1 MFCNQ
6 SRFDLPTAIVT
17 ESIFNQLVDSAQTRW
32 LTSEHRRLREALANS
47 SPKFLAEPSGKAERG
62 EVRRGLRSAEGRL
75 LPEGRKNE
83 VRRGLRSAEGR
94 LLPEGRKNDGISTS
108 VQTTPTPPNS
118 GGEKNTL
125 LDQWAND
132 ENFIKFCQGQEA
144 SRKRGAGGK
153 TKGEIFKALTIDK
166 KLQTYCDNLKK
177 SLPFVIF
184 IATYIETA
192 SASGKLGCW
201 RKQAACRLNGLCVID
216 FDHIEGDCRAV
227 WEEAY
232 AKLSD
237 KDKSRILLVYITPS
251 GHGLKV
257 VFMADVAVGNLID
270 NQKDFSKKLG
280 LNPDEACKDAS
291 RGAFLTTR
299 EDIILLDE
307 RIFTYE
313 NPAFGE
319 KYNELYHA
327 GKSQPTDLFTT
338 TMTTKTTDAVNGGN
352 NLACGEG
359 KKFSPCERPEV
370 ERSKLSELSSK
381 QEPELSYN
389 GVPYVKIIEAWLDG
403 KDLTNKR
410 HDTLVELANHLR
422 YLVGKN
428 AKKIEEVV
436 MSLPWVQDLAAEGE
450 DVAGTVSSVMGWRY
464 NERMPDR
471 LREALGKVGALDSPP
486 KLGGVRGG
494 LRSAEGRLLPEGR
507 KNNGISEAVQTTPPD
522 GTPPNL
528 GGEKDTDIYAMLP
541 LDKWAEELQEMA
553 EFYPCMKEL
562 FLNAHPH
569 KLPAILFSSAALFG
583 TLMTRAYYHFWYEP
597 EIVRRLNY
605 CIFIIGDPGAGK
617 NVIEKFY
624 FKIADPMIQAD
635 QCLIDAVNRYKDG
648 RTERTTSTK
657 AQKGDAL
664 KKPVVGIRV
673 HPARTAT
680 GEFIRH
686 MLAAV
691 ENVQGTPMNLHMFS
705 FDSELDNVT
714 KNNKGGDWKDREILE
729 LKAFHNEQDGQMYAN
744 QESITGMFNVFWNF
758 IYTGTPYALHRKVN
772 QRNFGTG
779 MSTRLAVIP
788 LPDKG
793 MAQRHQ
799 KRDPSANETLRTW
812 AYRLDRVEGEIP
824 IEPLNDETY
833 DWQSSRLE
841 IAEFN
846 GDKAD
851 RTLLKRIPYYGIGVS
866 LPFILMRHW
875 DEWQESKTLTM
886 DDTDKRLCR
895 LAMEIQYKCQQFF
908 FGEMAFNYFADQNKE
923 FVVRRRTTRYD
934 DCYRKLPD
942 EFKTQ
947 QFMDCFGCSNATAA
961 RSISRFKEDGII
973 ENVKFGVYKKI
984 LMELP

>member
-17 ESIFNQLVDSAQTRW
+17 ADIFNQLTDSAQTKW
-32 LTSEHRRLREALANS
+32 LTTEHRKLREALPAI
-47 SPKFLAEPSGKAERG
+47 L
-62 EVRRGLRSAEGRL
+62 EGDTEL
-75 LPEGRKNE
+75 LN
-83 VRRGLRSAEGR
+83 
-94 LLPEGRKNDGISTS
+94 
-108 VQTTPTPPNS
+108 
-118 GGEKNTL
+118 
-125 LDQWAND
+125 QWASD
-132 ENFIKFCQGQEA
+132 ENFMKFCQGQEA
-144 SRKRGAGGK
+144 SRKRAAGGK
-153 TKGEIFKALTIDK
+153 TKGELFQALPIEK
-166 KLQTYCDNLKK
+166 KLQMYCDNLKK

-184 IATYIETA
+184 IATYEETA

-232 AKLSD
+232 NKLSD
-237 KDKSRILLVYITPS
+237 EDKARILLVYVTPS

-257 VFMADVAVGNLID
+257 VFMADVNVGNLID
-270 NQKDFSKKLG
+270 NQKAFSAKLG

-299 EDIILLDE
+299 DDIIILKEEL
-307 RIFTYE
+307 FTYE
-313 NPAFGE
+313 NEEFGK
-319 KYNELYHA
+319 KYNAEYHA
-327 GKSQPTDLFTT
+327 GHSQPTLDSDESRPDHAGVATVQTAAENQQGVL
-338 TMTTKTTDAVNGGN
+338 NGDGGGVQS
-352 NLACGEG
+352 ADI
-359 KKFSPCERPEV
+359 
-370 ERSKLSELSSK
+370 
-381 QEPELSYN
+381 LSYN
-389 GVPYVKIIEAWLDG
+389 GVPYTKIIEAWLEG
-403 KDLTNKR
+403 VNLEQNR
-410 HDTLVELANHLR
+410 HNTLVELASHLR
-422 YLVGKN
+422 YLAGKN

-436 MSLPWVQDLAAEGE
+436 MQLPWVKDLAAEGE
-450 DVAGTVSSVMGWRY
+450 NVSSTIASVIEFKYREYMPK
-464 NERMPDR
+464 RMKET
-471 LREALGKVGALDSPP
+471 LEKVGANHGDRPHD
-486 KLGGVRGG
+486 
-494 LRSAEGRLLPEGR
+494 LRSATITEVSPHDSPE
-507 KNNGISEAVQTTPPD
+507 
-522 GTPPNL
+522 
-528 GGEKDTDIYAMLP
+528 DIYAQLP
-541 LDKWAEELQEMA
+541 LDKWAEELKEMA
-553 EFYPCMKEL
+553 EVYPCMKEL

-597 EIVRRLNY
+597 EVVRRLNY

-635 QCLIDAVNRYKDG
+635 QGLIDAVNRYKEG

-657 AQKGDAL
+657 AQKADAL
-664 KKPVVGIRV
+664 KRPVVGIRV

-686 MLAAV
+686 MQAAV
-691 ENVQGTPMNLHMFS
+691 ENVQGTNLNLHMFS

-744 QESITGMFNVFWNF
+744 QDSLTGMFNVFWNF

-793 MAQRHQ
+793 LAQRKQ
-799 KRDPSANETLRTW
+799 AVDPNANETLRTW
-812 AYRLDRVEGEIP
+812 AYRLDKVEGEIP
-824 IEPLNDETY
+824 LEPLNDETY
-833 DWQSSRLE
+833 DWQSNRME

-846 GDKAD
+846 HDKAD

-866 LPFILMRHW
+866 LPYIIMRHW

-886 DDTDKRLCR
+886 DDIDKRLCR

-923 FVVRRRTTRYD
+923 FVVRRRSTRYD
-934 DCYRKLPD
+934 ECFRKLPD

-947 QFMDCFGCSNATAA
+947 QFMDCFGCSSSAAA
-961 RSISRFKEDGII
+961 RSITRFCDDGVIQK
-973 ENVKFGVYKKI
+973 VKYGVYRKVVAV
-984 LMELP
+984 LP

>member
-17 ESIFNQLVDSAQTRW
+17 AEIFNNLVDSAQTRW
-32 LTSEHRRLREALANS
+32 LTKEHRRLREALPS
-47 SPKFLAEPSGKAERG
+47 ILEGDAE
-62 EVRRGLRSAEGRL
+62 L
-75 LPEGRKNE
+75 LN
-83 VRRGLRSAEGR
+83 
-94 LLPEGRKNDGISTS
+94 
-108 VQTTPTPPNS
+108 
-118 GGEKNTL
+118 
-125 LDQWAND
+125 QWAND

-144 SRKRGAGGK
+144 SRKKAAGGK
-153 TKGEIFKALTIDK
+153 TKGEVFKALTIEK

-184 IATYIETA
+184 IATYIETS

-216 FDHIEGDCRAV
+216 FDHIEGDCRTV

-232 AKLSD
+232 SKLSD
-237 KDKSRILLVYITPS
+237 EDKARILLVYITPS

-257 VFMADVAVGNLID
+257 VFMADVSVGNLID

-299 EDIILLDE
+299 EDIILINEEKL
-307 RIFTYE
+307 FTYE
-313 NPAFGE
+313 NEEFGK
-319 KYNELYHA
+319 KYNDSYRNGH
-327 GKSQPTDLFTT
+327 SQPTVCPAGSSVAAGHTSQGSHDFGGENPEAATV
-338 TMTTKTTDAVNGGN
+338 MT
-352 NLACGEG
+352 
-359 KKFSPCERPEV
+359 
-370 ERSKLSELSSK
+370 
-381 QEPELSYN
+381 YN
-389 GVPYVKIIEAWLDG
+389 GVPYAKIIEVWLEGVNLD
-403 KDLTNKR
+403 KNRHNTLT
-410 HDTLVELANHLR
+410 ELASHLR
-422 YLVGKN
+422 YLIGKN
-428 AKKIEEVV
+428 PKKITAVV
-436 MSLPWVQDLAAEGE
+436 TSLPWVKDLAAEGE
-450 DVAGTVSSVMGWRY
+450 DVAGTVSSVMGWRC
-464 NERMPDR
+464 NERMPDK
-471 LREALGKVGALDSPP
+471 LREALEKVGALEKKSS
-486 KLGGVRGG
+486 V
-494 LRSAEGRLLPEGR
+494 SAGAA
-507 KNNGISEAVQTTPPD
+507 S
-522 GTPPNL
+522 
-528 GGEKDTDIYAMLP
+528 DIYAQLP

-553 EFYPCMKEL
+553 EYYPCMKEL

-569 KLPAILFSSAALFG
+569 KMPAILFSSAALFG

-635 QCLIDAVNRYKDG
+635 QCFIDAVNRYKDG

-657 AQKGDAL
+657 AQKGEAL
-664 KKPVVGIRV
+664 KKPIVGIRV

-691 ENVQGTPMNLHMFS
+691 EIVQGNPMNLHMFS

-729 LKAFHNEQDGQMYAN
+729 LKSFHNEQDGQMYAN

-799 KRDPSANETLRTW
+799 KVDPNSNEALRMW
-812 AYRLDRVEGEIP
+812 AYRLDKVEGEIP

-833 DWQSSRLE
+833 DWQSSHLE

-875 DEWQESKTLTM
+875 DEWQEHKTLTM

-947 QFMDCFGCSNATAA
+947 QFMDCFECSQPTAS
-961 RSISRFKEDGII
+961 RSINRFLEDGIV
-973 ENVKFGVYKKI
+973 ERVERGKYRKI
-984 LMELP
+984 AAELP

>member
-17 ESIFNQLVDSAQTRW
+17 ASIFNQLVDSAQTKW
-32 LTSEHRRLREALANS
+32 LTNEHRKLREALPS
-47 SPKFLAEPSGKAERG
+47 ILEGDTELLA
-62 EVRRGLRSAEGRL
+62 
-75 LPEGRKNE
+75 
-83 VRRGLRSAEGR
+83 
-94 LLPEGRKNDGISTS
+94 
-108 VQTTPTPPNS
+108 
-118 GGEKNTL
+118 
-125 LDQWAND
+125 QWAQD

-144 SRKRGAGGK
+144 SRKKAAGGK
-153 TKGEIFKALTIDK
+153 TKGEVFKALTIEK
-166 KLQTYCDNLKK
+166 KLQAYCDNLKK

-192 SASGKLGCW
+192 SASGKMGCW

-216 FDHIEGDCRAV
+216 FDHVDEETHPQPLPVREGSNNTLREIWA
-227 WEEAY
+227 EAY
-232 AKLSD
+232 SKLSD
-237 KDKSRILLVYITPS
+237 EDKARILLVYITPS

-270 NQKDFSKKLG
+270 NQKDFSAKLG

-319 KYNELYHA
+319 KYNDSYHA
-327 GKSQPTDLFTT
+327 GKSQPTLQID
-338 TMTTKTTDAVNGGN
+338 NGKLKID
-352 NLACGEG
+352 NLATAPENSQ
-359 KKFSPCERPEV
+359 FSIVNSQLE
-370 ERSKLSELSSK
+370 
-381 QEPELSYN
+381 YN

-422 YLVGKN
+422 YLIGKN
-428 AKKIEEVV
+428 PKKITEVV
-436 MSLPWVQDLAAEGE
+436 MSLPWVKDLAAEGE

-464 NERMPDR
+464 NERKPDK
-471 LREALGKVGALDSPP
+471 LREALEKVGALEKSTQKEPSP
-486 KLGGVRGG
+486 LCT
-494 LRSAEGRLLPEGR
+494 SEG
-507 KNNGISEAVQTTPPD
+507 
-522 GTPPNL
+522 
-528 GGEKDTDIYAMLP
+528 DIYAQLP

-553 EFYPCMKEL
+553 AFYPCMKEL

-569 KLPAILFSSAALFG
+569 KMPAILFSSAALFG

-635 QCLIDAVNRYKDG
+635 QGLIDAVNRYKDG

-714 KNNKGGDWKDREILE
+714 KNNKGGDWKDREIME

-799 KRDPSANETLRTW
+799 KVDPNANEALRTW
-812 AYRLDRVEGEIP
+812 AYRLDKVEGEIP

-833 DWQSSRLE
+833 DWQSSHLE

-886 DDTDKRLCR
+886 DDIDKRLCR
-895 LAMEIQYKCQQFF
+895 LAMEIQYRCQQFF

-923 FVVRRRTTRYD
+923 FVQRRRTGRYEE
-934 DCYRKLPD
+934 CYRKLPD

-947 QFMDCFGCSNATAA
+947 QFMDG
-961 RSISRFKEDGII
+961 
-973 ENVKFGVYKKI
+973 FGVSQSAAQRAITRLQQDQLIERVKYGVYRKI
-984 LMELP
+984 LQELP

>member
-17 ESIFNQLVDSAQTRW
+17 ESIFNQLVDSAQTKW
-32 LTSEHRRLREALANS
+32 LTTEHRKLREALANS
-47 SPKFLAEPSGKAERG
+47 APKFLAEPSGKAERG

-83 VRRGLRSAEGR
+83 GT
-94 LLPEGRKNDGISTS
+94 STS
-108 VQTTPTPPNS
+108 VQTTPAPPNS
-118 GGEKNTL
+118 GGEKITL
-125 LDQWAND
+125 LNRWAQD
-132 ENFIKFCQGQEA
+132 ENFIKFCQRQEA
-144 SRKRGAGGK
+144 SRKKAAGGK
-153 TKGEIFKALTIDK
+153 TKGEVFKALTIEK

-216 FDHIEGDCRAV
+216 FDHVDEGVQTTPPDGTPPNLGGERLREI

-232 AKLSD
+232 NKLSD
-237 KDKSRILLVYITPS
+237 EDKARILLVYITPS

-257 VFMADVAVGNLID
+257 VFMADVNVGNLID
-270 NQKDFSKKLG
+270 NQKDFSAKLG

-319 KYNELYHA
+319 KYNEQYRA

-338 TMTTKTTDAVNGGN
+338 TMTTKTTSAANGGN
-352 NLACGEG
+352 NLASGED
-359 KKFSPCERPEV
+359 KEL
-370 ERSKLSELSSK
+370 SKLS
-381 QEPELSYN
+381 ELSYN

-428 AKKIEEVV
+428 AKKIEGVV
-436 MSLPWVQDLAAEGE
+436 MQLPWVQDLAAEGE
-450 DVAGTVSSVMGWRY
+450 NVSSTVASVIDFKYHEW
-464 NERMPDR
+464 MPKKMK
-471 LREALGKVGALDSPP
+471 EALRKVGAVD
-486 KLGGVRGG
+486 
-494 LRSAEGRLLPEGR
+494 
-507 KNNGISEAVQTTPPD
+507 QTTPPD

-528 GGEKDTDIYAMLP
+528 GGEKDTDIYAMLT
-541 LDKWAEELQEMA
+541 LDKWAEELLEMA
-553 EFYPCMKEL
+553 EYYPCMKEL

-624 FKIADPMIQAD
+624 FKIADPIIQAD

-729 LKAFHNEQDGQMYAN
+729 LKSFHNEQDGQMYAN

-799 KRDPSANETLRTW
+799 KRDPHANEALRTW

-824 IEPLNDETY
+824 IEPLNDETF

-875 DEWQESKTLTM
+875 DEWQEHKTLTM

-923 FVVRRRTTRYD
+923 FVVRRRTTRFD

-942 EFKTQ
+942 EFRTQ
-947 QFMDCFGCSNATAA
+947 QMMDSFQCSQPTA
-961 RSISRFKEDGII
+961 SRNITRFLQDGII
-973 ENVKFGVYKKI
+973 ERIAHGTYRK
-984 LMELP
+984 LLQELP

>member
-6 SRFDLPTAIVT
+6 SRFHLPTRVINSEQFWALVRAPRT
-17 ESIFNQLVDSAQTRW
+17 AQLVSEARAALVNGDKALYDRKKKLLPLMVFIGTFEESEKDVENKKTGEKRTVKGCWRVQSHVCLNGLVVADYDHVIEADQT
-32 LTSEHRRLREALANS
+32 EGS
-47 SPKFLAEPSGKAERG
+47 SPKFLAEPSGIAERG
-62 EVRRGLRSAEGRL
+62 EVRRGLNAGNA
-75 LPEGRKNE
+75 G
-83 VRRGLRSAEGR
+83 
-94 LLPEGRKNDGISTS
+94 

-118 GGEKNTL
+118 GGERL
-125 LDQWAND
+125 REIWA
-132 ENFIKFCQGQEA
+132 
-144 SRKRGAGGK
+144 
-153 TKGEIFKALTIDK
+153 
-166 KLQTYCDNLKK
+166 
-177 SLPFVIF
+177 
-184 IATYIETA
+184 
-192 SASGKLGCW
+192 
-201 RKQAACRLNGLCVID
+201 
-216 FDHIEGDCRAV
+216 
-227 WEEAY
+227 EAY
-232 AKLSD
+232 DKLSD
-237 KDKSRILLVYITPS
+237 EDKARIVLVFVTPS
-251 GHGLKV
+251 GYGLKV
-257 VFMADVAVGNLID
+257 VFTADVGIGNLID
-270 NQKDFSKKLG
+270 NQLDFSAKLG
-280 LNPDEACKDAS
+280 LQLDESCKDAS
-291 RGAFLTTR
+291 RGAFMTTA
-299 EDIILLDE
+299 EDIISINEEKL
-307 RIFTYE
+307 FTYE
-313 NPAFGE
+313 NKEFGE
-319 KYNELYHA
+319 KFNAEYRAGHSGPTKAAAVAGQTTEQGTGTVSTVDAETVVTYH
-327 GKSQPTDLFTT
+327 
-338 TMTTKTTDAVNGGN
+338 
-352 NLACGEG
+352 
-359 KKFSPCERPEV
+359 
-370 ERSKLSELSSK
+370 
-381 QEPELSYN
+381 
-389 GVPYVKIIEAWLDG
+389 GVPYAKIVEAWLDG
-403 KDLTNKR
+403 KKVEPGDR
-410 HDTLVELANHLR
+410 HRTSLCLADHLR
-422 YLVGKN
+422 YITDNDPVL
-428 AKKIEEVV
+428 IERILREVPFV
-436 MSLPWVQDLAAEGE
+436 AEIVKERNE
-450 DVAGTVSSVMGWRY
+450 DVAATVKSAREYKMFKS
-464 NERMPDR
+464 MPKK
-471 LREALGKVGALDSPP
+471 LSEALAKA
-486 KLGGVRGG
+486 GV
-494 LRSAEGRLLPEGR
+494 
-507 KNNGISEAVQTTPPD
+507 KEAVQTTPPD

-562 FLNAHPH
+562 FLNVHPH
-569 KLPAILFSSAALFG
+569 KMPAVLFSSAALFG

-624 FKIADPMIQAD
+624 FKIADPMIQSD
-635 QCLIDAVNRYKDG
+635 QGLIDAVNRYKDG
-648 RTERTTSTK
+648 RTERTTSSK

-691 ENVQGTPMNLHMFS
+691 ETVQGQPMNLHMFS

-714 KNNKGGDWKDREILE
+714 KNNKGGDWKDREVLE

-788 LPDKG
+788 MPDKG
-793 MAQRHQ
+793 KAGRHQ
-799 KRDPSANETLRTW
+799 KVDPEANETLKTW
-812 AYRLDRVEGEIP
+812 AYRLDKVEGELP

-833 DWQSSRLE
+833 DWQSTRLD

-875 DEWQESKTLTM
+875 DEWQEHKTLTM

-923 FVVRRRTTRYD
+923 FVVRRRSTRYD
-934 DCYRKLPD
+934 ECFRKLPD

-947 QFMDCFGCSNATAA
+947 QFMDCFGCSQPTAA
-961 RSISRFKEDGII
+961 RALDRFKKDGVI
-973 ENVKFGVYKKI
+973 ESVKYGVYKK
-984 LMELP
+984 LVSELP

>member
-17 ESIFNQLVDSAQTRW
+17 AAIFNQLVDSAQTRW
-32 LTSEHRRLREALANS
+32 LTTQHRKLREAL
-47 SPKFLAEPSGKAERG
+47 PSI
-62 EVRRGLRSAEGRL
+62 LEGDQDL
-75 LPEGRKNE
+75 LN
-83 VRRGLRSAEGR
+83 
-94 LLPEGRKNDGISTS
+94 
-108 VQTTPTPPNS
+108 
-118 GGEKNTL
+118 
-125 LDQWAND
+125 QWAQD

-144 SRKRGAGGK
+144 NKKKVAGGK
-153 TKGEIFKALTIDK
+153 TKGEAFQALSLEK

-232 AKLSD
+232 SKLSD
-237 KDKSRILLVYITPS
+237 EDKARILLVYITPS

-257 VFMADVAVGNLID
+257 VFKADVAVGNLID
-270 NQKDFSKKLG
+270 NQKDFSAKLG

-299 EDIILLDE
+299 EDILLINE
-307 RIFTYE
+307 NELFTYE
-313 NPAFGE
+313 NIEFGE
-319 KYNELYHA
+319 KYNSQYHA
-327 GKSQPTDLFTT
+327 GHSQPTLDFA
-338 TMTTKTTDAVNGGN
+338 KTDTGGSGLASVQTAGENQQGVHDGNGRG
-352 NLACGEG
+352 AQSAE
-359 KKFSPCERPEV
+359 S
-370 ERSKLSELSSK
+370 
-381 QEPELSYN
+381 LSYN
-389 GVPYVKIIEAWLDG
+389 GVPYTKIIEAWLDG

-422 YLVGKN
+422 YLCGKN

-436 MSLPWVQDLAAEGE
+436 MQLPWVQDLAAEGE
-450 DVAGTVSSVMGWRY
+450 NVRSTINSVIEFKY
-464 NERMPDR
+464 KEYMPKKMK
-471 LREALGKVGALDSPP
+471 EALVKA
-486 KLGGVRGG
+486 GVTQGSG
-494 LRSAEGRLLPEGR
+494 TSVTSQATSQMSQTPCDAE
-507 KNNGISEAVQTTPPD
+507 
-522 GTPPNL
+522 
-528 GGEKDTDIYAMLP
+528 DIYGQLP

-553 EFYPCMKEL
+553 EVYPCMKEL

-597 EIVRRLNY
+597 EVVRRLNY

-617 NVIEKFY
+617 NIVEKFY
-624 FKIADPMIQAD
+624 KKIADPMIQAD

-657 AQKGDAL
+657 AQKGEAL
-664 KKPVVGIRV
+664 KRPVVGIRV

-686 MLAAV
+686 MNAAV
-691 ENVQGTPMNLHMFS
+691 ETVQGQPLNLHMFS
-705 FDSELDNVT
+705 FDAELDNVT
-714 KNNKGGDWKDREILE
+714 KQNKGGDWKDREIME
-729 LKAFHNEQDGQMYAN
+729 LKAFHNEEEGQMYAN
-744 QESITGMFNVFWNF
+744 QESYTGMFNVYWNF

-793 MAQRHQ
+793 LADRHQ
-799 KRDPSANETLRTW
+799 QVYPNANETLRTW
-812 AYRLDRVEGEIP
+812 AYRLDRVEGELP
-824 IEPLNDETY
+824 IEPLNDETF
-833 DWQSSRLE
+833 DWQSSHLE

-875 DEWQESKTLTM
+875 EEWQENKTLTM
-886 DDTDKRLCR
+886 DDRDRRLCR
-895 LAMEIQYKCQQFF
+895 LAMEIQYKCQQFY

-923 FVVRRRTTRYD
+923 FVVRKRTTRYD
-934 DCYRKLPD
+934 ECFRKLPD
-942 EFKTQ
+942 EFRTQ
-947 QFMDCFGCSNATAA
+947 QFMECFGCSQSSASKAIT
-961 RSISRFKEDGII
+961 RFRNDGVVED
-973 ENVKFGVYKKI
+973 VRYGVYRKVVS
-984 LMELP
+984 ELP

>member
-6 SRFDLPTAIVT
+6 QRFDLPTAIVT
-17 ESIFNQLVDSAQTRW
+17 AAIFNNLVDSAQTKW
-32 LTSEHRRLREALANS
+32 LTNEHRKLREALPS
-47 SPKFLAEPSGKAERG
+47 ILEGDAE
-62 EVRRGLRSAEGRL
+62 L
-75 LPEGRKNE
+75 LN
-83 VRRGLRSAEGR
+83 
-94 LLPEGRKNDGISTS
+94 
-108 VQTTPTPPNS
+108 
-118 GGEKNTL
+118 
-125 LDQWAND
+125 QWASD
-132 ENFIKFCQGQEA
+132 DDFIKFCQGQEA
-144 SRKRGAGGK
+144 SRKKAAGGK
-153 TKGEIFKALTIDK
+153 TKGEVFKALTLEK

-216 FDHIEGDCRAV
+216 FDHIEGDCRAI
-227 WEEAY
+227 WKEAFN
-232 AKLSD
+232 KLSD
-237 KDKSRILLVYITPS
+237 EDKARILLVYITPS

-257 VFMADVAVGNLID
+257 IFIADINYNLID
-270 NQKDFSKKLG
+270 NQKVFAEKLG
-280 LNPDEACKDAS
+280 LTNIDEVCRDAS

-299 EDIILLDE
+299 EDILFINENEL
-307 RIFTYE
+307 FTYE
-313 NPAFGE
+313 NKEFGE
-319 KYNELYHA
+319 KYNSQYHA
-327 GKSQPTDLFTT
+327 GHSQPTLNFAESDSGNRGVS
-338 TMTTKTTDAVNGGN
+338 AVQTAGENQQCVSGGDGDYTRIAES
-352 NLACGEG
+352 LT
-359 KKFSPCERPEV
+359 
-370 ERSKLSELSSK
+370 
-381 QEPELSYN
+381 YN

-403 KDLTNKR
+403 VNLDKNRHNTLT
-410 HDTLVELANHLR
+410 ELASHLR
-422 YLVGKN
+422 YLIGKN
-428 AKKIEEVV
+428 PKKITEVV
-436 MSLPWVQDLAAEGE
+436 MSLTWVQDLAAEGE

-464 NERMPDR
+464 NERKPDK
-471 LREALGKVGALDSPP
+471 LREALEKVGALEQKTSVSVGNAD
-486 KLGGVRGG
+486 
-494 LRSAEGRLLPEGR
+494 
-507 KNNGISEAVQTTPPD
+507 
-522 GTPPNL
+522 
-528 GGEKDTDIYAMLP
+528 DIYAAMP

-553 EFYPCMKEL
+553 QYYPCMKEL

-597 EIVRRLNY
+597 EIIRRLNY
-605 CIFIIGDPGAGK
+605 CVFIIGDPGAGK
-617 NVIEKFY
+617 NIVEKFY
-624 FKIADPMIQAD
+624 KKIADPMIQAD

-657 AQKGDAL
+657 AQKGEAL
-664 KKPVVGIRV
+664 KRPVVGIRV

-686 MLAAV
+686 MQAAV
-691 ENVQGTPMNLHMFS
+691 ENIQGHPMNLHMFS
-705 FDSELDNVT
+705 FDAELDNVT

-744 QESITGMFNVFWNF
+744 QESVTGMFNVFWNF

-793 MAQRHQ
+793 MAKRHQ
-799 KRDPSANETLRTW
+799 QIDPSANETLKTW
-812 AYRLDRVEGEIP
+812 AYRLDKVEGELP
-824 IEPLNDETY
+824 IEPLNDETFE
-833 DWQSSRLE
+833 WQTSHME

-851 RTLLKRIPYYGIGVS
+851 RTLLKRIPYYGIGIS

-875 DEWQESKTLTM
+875 DEWQEKKSLTM
-886 DDTDKRLCR
+886 DERDKRLCR

-923 FVVRRRTTRYD
+923 FVQRRRTGRYEE
-934 DCYRKLPD
+934 CFRKLPD

-947 QFMDCFGCSNATAA
+947 QFMDG
-961 RSISRFKEDGII
+961 
-973 ENVKFGVYKKI
+973 FGVSQSAAQRAIARLQQDQLIERVKYGVYRKV
-984 LMELP
+984 LQELP